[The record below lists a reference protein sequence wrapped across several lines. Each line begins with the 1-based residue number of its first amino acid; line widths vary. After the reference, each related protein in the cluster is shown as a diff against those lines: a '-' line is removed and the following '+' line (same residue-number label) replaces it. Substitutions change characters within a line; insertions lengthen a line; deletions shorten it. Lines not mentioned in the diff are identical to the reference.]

1 MSYVHPAW
9 VEHQRQRWMRPDAD
23 RYWRHDRERYFKP
36 GVLDGKSAFER
47 SRAQARDAAHE
58 RAFQDELLAL
68 RRDHAALRHALD
80 EVKAALLARKAGF
93 DPNQPRVPAGNSDG
107 GQWTDAGGGGEGNNS
122 ATEFSAS
129 RRRLGLSGQGTPA
142 QMARFEVANARA
154 NDAIARVR
162 AIDPNWKPRASA
174 YGTGI
179 ESEIRRANDLAA
191 EAEGRIGEL
200 QRAGIGPGRYAE
212 ESIPA
217 RGPERDFTTAERT
230 EINRIGAKSGCHT
243 CGILEPGTALGSYVP
258 DHQPPTRWNPLGR
271 TQRLFPQCLTCSRRQ
286 GYWIMRNRSDR

>member
-9 VEHQRQRWMRPDAD
+9 VEHQRKRWMRPDAD

-68 RRDHAALRHALD
+68 RRDHAALRRAFE

-162 AIDPNWKPRASA
+162 AIDPNWKPRPSA

-179 ESEIRRANDLAA
+179 ESEIRRSNELAA

-200 QRAGIGPGRYAE
+200 QRVGIGAGRFAS

-217 RGPERDFTTAERT
+217 RGPERDFTAQERR
-230 EINRIGAKSGCHT
+230 EINRIGSQTGCHT
-243 CGILEPGTALGSYVP
+243 CGSLSAGTRSGNFVP
-258 DHQPPTRWNPLGR
+258 DHQLPNALNSAGES
-271 TQRLFPQCLTCSRRQ
+271 QRLYPQCIACSDFQ
-286 GYWIMRNRSDR
+286 GGWIRGNKGAR